1 MLPISKKGQ
10 KGENLI
16 FYLSFYG
23 EENIK
28 STLMRLKNGEVMKAT
43 QVISGSPVLKS
54 SENMYSV

>member
-28 STLMRLKNGEVMKAT
+28 STLMCWKNGEAMKAT

-54 SENMYSV
+54 SENM